1 MLEKFIRI
9 NLIDQGFEVSFSK
22 DYYNDESLDIR
33 ITKNHKIIRQ
43 VVNLFEIK
51 NSNLSEDV
59 LIIRI
64 ISGMI
69 ERWNEEFEE

>member
-43 VVNLFEIK
+43 VVSLFEME

-59 LIIRI
+59 FIIRI